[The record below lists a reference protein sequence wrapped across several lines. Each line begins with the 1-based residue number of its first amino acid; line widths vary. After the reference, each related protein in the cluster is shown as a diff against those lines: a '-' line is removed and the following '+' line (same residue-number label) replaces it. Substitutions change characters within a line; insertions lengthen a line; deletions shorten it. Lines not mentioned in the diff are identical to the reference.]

1 VAATLWSLS
10 DVRIVVDCVEEC
22 VETKAEMQHRGDDD
36 MTTMVAQTYSNMA
49 LGREYRA
56 IVGRCIDEVFSLEE
70 EQAKRIGW
78 GGRRFNFGAKNNDSS
93 SPSVH
98 PHSTMTTANASTSS
112 WQ

>member
-10 DVRIVVDCVEEC
+10 DVRIVVVDCVEDC

-36 MTTMVAQTYSNMA
+36 MTTMVAQTYSSKA

-56 IVGRCIDEVFSLEE
+56 IVGRRSNEVFYWE
-70 EQAKRIGW
+70 A
-78 GGRRFNFGAKNNDSS
+78 GGGTRRRFNFGPAQKSKNIDSS
-93 SPSVH
+93 QKT
-98 PHSTMTTANASTSS
+98 HSTMTTANASTSS